1 MPCARLKPL
10 AVLAFLVIILHAVA
24 GSGHGQMLDQRIANE
39 QTKFIPRDDTPLN
52 QYVEIAQQL
61 KIPMGI
67 EWTQEPEQSTRQHI
81 DFLGGTIRELLRAV
95 CPNSGLRSQG
105 GLLHVA
111 FPKTVAHS
119 PLNFLNLRIPGYSAI
134 NEPLF
139 VAEGLLRTRI
149 NMVLYPEL
157 YRSGFGGG
165 YGGGGTPFS
174 LRSITFSGD
183 DLTIRD
189 ILSGIAESHGNAL
202 WVVQL
207 SHDEL
212 AGTKPK
218 WEGIPQ
224 NKQGQSPLSNRW
236 KFIPLVKEQAGE

>member
-1 MPCARLKPL
+1 MPCARLKPHVVLFFL
-10 AVLAFLVIILHAVA
+10 ALLLHTVA
-24 GSGHGQMLDQRIANE
+24 GSGYGQTLDQRIANE

-52 QYVEIAQQL
+52 QYVKIAQQL

-67 EWTQEPEQSTRQHI
+67 EWTQEPGQSTRQHI

-95 CPNSGLRSQG
+95 CPNSLLWSQG

-111 FPKTVAHS
+111 FPKTVVHS
-119 PLNFLNLRIPGYSAI
+119 PLNFLNLRLPEHIAI
-134 NEPLF
+134 DEPF
-139 VAEGLLRTRI
+139 YVAEGLLRTRI
-149 NMVLYPEL
+149 NMALYPEL

-165 YGGGGTPFS
+165 YGAGPTPFN
-174 LRSITFSGD
+174 LRSITFSGH

-207 SHDEL
+207 SQDEL

-218 WEGIPQ
+218 WEGVPK
-224 NKQGQSPLSNRW
+224 NNQGQSPLSNRW
-236 KFIPLVKEQAGE
+236 KFIPLVQE